1 VEHTQTHL
9 ALKKVQKISI
19 TLAILVDMKVK
30 VYFNFSKNRIWK
42 KMKSRSSMRNGR
54 FNKNGG
60 AVNTH
65 PFKKPKPLLHARTF

>member
-54 FNKNGG
+54 FNTSRCRDKLQKMG
-60 AVNTH
+60 V
-65 PFKKPKPLLHARTF
+65 L